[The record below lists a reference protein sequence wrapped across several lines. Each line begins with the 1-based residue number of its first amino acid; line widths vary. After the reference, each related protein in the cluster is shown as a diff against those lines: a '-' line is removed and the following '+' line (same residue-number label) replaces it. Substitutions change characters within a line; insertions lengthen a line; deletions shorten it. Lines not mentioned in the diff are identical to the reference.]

1 MDCMKWQLLKC
12 VAGPC
17 CKFPAA
23 LGAPAAA
30 AAEAEAAIAAPMA
43 VSCAIQAPMP
53 CDDRGCSQHMYVE
66 DTLLCTYRN
75 ASNRVVMGNAHDL
88 EEIYDIC
95 LHSMSQEGQCIRG

>member
-17 CKFPAA
+17 CKLAAA

-30 AAEAEAAIAAPMA
+30 AAAAEAAIAAPMA

-53 CDDRGCSQHMYVE
+53 CDDRGCGQHMYVQ
-66 DTLLCTYRN
+66 DTFAVHL
-75 ASNRVVMGNAHDL
+75 
-88 EEIYDIC
+88 
-95 LHSMSQEGQCIRG
+95 QECKQ

>member
-17 CKFPAA
+17 CKFAAA

-43 VSCAIQAPMP
+43 ASCAIQAPMP
-53 CDDRGCSQHMYVE
+53 CDNRDAAVSICKCR
-66 DTLLCTYRN
+66 TLLLCTYRD
-75 ASNRVVMGNAHDL
+75 ACNRIVMGNAA
-88 EEIYDIC
+88 
-95 LHSMSQEGQCIRG
+95 